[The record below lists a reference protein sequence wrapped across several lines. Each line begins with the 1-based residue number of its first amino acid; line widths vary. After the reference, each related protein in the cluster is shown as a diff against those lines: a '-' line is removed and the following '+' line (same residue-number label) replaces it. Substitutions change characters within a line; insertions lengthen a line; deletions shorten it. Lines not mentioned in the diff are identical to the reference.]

1 MTTGHEAQNLLQRI
15 NMANYKNWVLINAD
29 LKEQSYVCG
38 YCGKQTGND
47 RGYNNNDGTERSIRI
62 CPYCGEP
69 TYLHKSK
76 QVPGAPYGSEVE
88 HLPDGVGALYRE
100 TRECIKAGL
109 HTASVLSARKLL
121 MHIAVDQGADEGK
134 PFIVYVQY
142 LADNGYVP
150 PHGKGWVDHIRKQSN
165 EANHEI
171 VIKERADAVELV
183 TFLEMLL
190 KFIYEFPAKIPPPP
204 PSPTP

>member
-1 MTTGHEAQNLLQRI
+1 MR
-15 NMANYKNWVLINAD
+15 NYKRWQGINPELPEKQYA
-29 LKEQSYVCG
+29 CG
-38 YCGKQTGND
+38 YCGKETGND
-47 RGYNNNDGTERSIRI
+47 RGYLSDDGHKFIYI
-62 CPYCGEP
+62 CPFCGKP
-69 TYLHKSK
+69 TYFDESR

-88 HLPDGVGALYRE
+88 HLPDDVGALYRE

-121 MHIAVDQGADEGK
+121 MHIAVDQGADKGK
-134 PFIVYVQY
+134 PFIVYVAY
-142 LADNGYVP
+142 LADEGYVP

-190 KFIYEFPAKIPPPP
+190 KFIYEFPAKIPTAP
-204 PSPTP
+204 PSPTTP